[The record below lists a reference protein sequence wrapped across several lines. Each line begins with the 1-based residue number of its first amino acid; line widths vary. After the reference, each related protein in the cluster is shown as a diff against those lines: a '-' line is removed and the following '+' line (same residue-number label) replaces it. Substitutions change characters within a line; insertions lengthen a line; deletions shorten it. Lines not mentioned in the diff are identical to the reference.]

1 MQDDEIVVSE
11 VHVDSDNIVKNDN
24 DPLLDL
30 MPEALRRR
38 LQVTQSRLP
47 VKWDVDIKVVDP
59 GHLTLD
65 EDGDLEL
72 SRAGRSTQVLLD
84 HCPATTLPTVGLQVW
99 KAALVMSDFL
109 LYRGRELLQGKG
121 VVELGS
127 GVGLCGIVAAA
138 FADYVFCTDAW
149 DEVLHLCQRNLD
161 QNEDFYDALDMRQC
175 PTRVRCLDWTKGLPQ
190 MQTPEGAFAW
200 SAEDSDD
207 FEKAGIFLAADV
219 VYDDR
224 LTDCLFELL
233 LKTVTRGNQTVYISL
248 EKRVN
253 FTLEDLD
260 AASPSHIHFVQWLKK
275 LQELGWKVRIVNLL
289 SVPQYF
295 GSYSRDSYLELWEL
309 RPR

>member
-1 MQDDEIVVSE
+1 MEC
-11 VHVDSDNIVKNDN
+11 K
-24 DPLLDL
+24 
-30 MPEALRRR
+30 
-38 LQVTQSRLP
+38 
-47 VKWDVDIKVVDP
+47 
-59 GHLTLD
+59 
-65 EDGDLEL
+65 
-72 SRAGRSTQVLLD
+72 D